1 MDDFSFL
8 DLLWTLLV
16 IYFLFFVLMILFTI
30 VVDIFRSKDL
40 GGFAKALWIIFL
52 VILPLIGALIYLIA
66 RHDGMAQRQAE
77 AQKAQKDQFDSY
89 VRETAG
95 ASGPADEIARAKG
108 LLDSGAITQEEFD
121 ALKAKALA

>member
-1 MDDFSFL
+1 MDNFSFL

-52 VILPLIGALIYLIA
+52 VILPLIGALVYLIA

-77 AQKAQKDQFDSY
+77 AQKAQKQQFDSY
-89 VRETAG
+89 VRETAS
-95 ASGPADEIARAKG
+95 SGPADEIARAKG
-108 LLDSGAITQEEFD
+108 LLDSGAISQEEFD
-121 ALKAKALA
+121 ALKAKALS

>member
-1 MDDFSFL
+1 MDNFSFL
-8 DLLWTLLV
+8 DLIWTLLV

-40 GGFAKALWIIFL
+40 SGFAKALWVIFL
-52 VILPLIGALIYLIA
+52 VILPLIGALVYLIV
-66 RHDGMAQRQAE
+66 RHDSMAQRQLE
-77 AQKAQKDQFDSY
+77 HQQQQKQQFDSY
-89 VRETAG
+89 VKEA
-95 ASGPADEIARAKG
+95 ASSGPADEIARAKG

>member
-30 VVDIFRSKDL
+30 VVHICRSKYM
-40 GGFAKALWIIFL
+40 GGVTKSLWLL
-52 VILPLIGALIYLIA
+52 VLVVLQLIGALIYLIE
-66 RHDGMAQRQAE
+66 RHAGMAQSQAD
-77 AQKAQKDQFDSY
+77 AKGAQKDQFDSY

-95 ASGPADEIARAKG
+95 ASGPTDEIARAKG